1 MATQCAGSRAASA
14 TRGAQAAWWVCD
26 VGSPG
31 HRHLHQV
38 LSEAT
43 YFGGHYE
50 ISFQGWRINRAT

>member
-1 MATQCAGSRAASA
+1 MAMQCAGSRAASA

-26 VGSPG
+26 VGSLG